1 MLRLLLA
8 EGRREPVNYVEALVF
23 LSRFLN
29 PYLCTQEA
37 LPGSHCPS
45 VQMVLQVLRE

>member
-1 MLRLLLA
+1 MLRLLA
-8 EGRREPVNYVEALVF
+8 EGRREPVNYMEALFF

-37 LPGSHCPS
+37 LPAGQIPTAPQYKWYSRS
-45 VQMVLQVLRE
+45 